1 MPGAGCLIMLEE
13 LLKAVMSLLLNSPEK
28 YSALTGVRVLTGRE
42 AVSLDSAYRTVTA
55 RNLISGESENYT
67 YDELIIT
74 VGASAVLP
82 PIDGITL
89 PGLLKCVPRMMRW
102 NFVHI

>member
-1 MPGAGCLIMLEE
+1 M
-13 LLKAVMSLLLNSPEK
+13 
-28 YSALTGVRVLTGRE
+28 RVLTGRE

-89 PGLLKCVPRMMRW
+89 PGVFKMRTPDDAVELRSYLERISAKSAVIIGAG
-102 NFVHI
+102 FIGLEVADKFI